1 MFKKVPIKFSNF
13 SSCDG
18 ACFTQVESKMSVDG
32 RIISSFESRNVREL
46 VLSSPPSDEFSLNA
60 QLKAGVPLKEVNS
73 KLLSS
78 SISESFIDSLV
89 TESPNVESENVE
101 S

>member
-18 ACFTQVESKMSVDG
+18 ACFTQVETKMSVDG
-32 RIISSFESRNVREL
+32 RVISSSESRNIREL
-46 VLSSPPSDEFSLNA
+46 VLSSPSSDEFSLNA

-73 KLLSS
+73 KLLSPS
-78 SISESFIDSLV
+78 FSESIINSLQYTSV
-89 TESPNVESENVE
+89 GEVDNVES
-101 S
+101 

>member
-1 MFKKVPIKFSNF
+1 MFKKVPIKLLNF

-18 ACFTQVESKMSVDG
+18 ACFTQVENKMSIDG
-32 RIISSFESRNVREL
+32 RIISSYESRNVREL

-78 SISESFIDSLV
+78 FISESFIQSLV
-89 TESPNVESENVE
+89 NESKIVESENVE

>member
-1 MFKKVPIKFSNF
+1 MFKKVPIKFSNY
-13 SSCDG
+13 SSSDG
-18 ACFTQVESKMSVDG
+18 ACFTQVETKMSVGG

-89 TESPNVESENVE
+89 TESANLESENVE

>member
-1 MFKKVPIKFSNF
+1 MFKKVPINFSNY

-18 ACFTQVESKMSVDG
+18 ACFTEVPSCLSVEG
-32 RIISSFESRNVREL
+32 RIISTTESLNIREL

-60 QLKAGVPLKEVNS
+60 QLKAGIPLKEVNS

-78 SISESFIDSLV
+78 YFSESFI
-89 TESPNVESENVE
+89 NVLFNEPEVIKSENVQ

>member
-1 MFKKVPIKFSNF
+1 MFKKVPIKFSNY

-18 ACFTQVESKMSVDG
+18 ACFTEVPSNLFVEG
-32 RIISSFESRNVREL
+32 RIISTTEYRNIREL
-46 VLSSPPSDEFSLNA
+46 ALSSPPSDEFSLNS
-60 QLKAGVPLKEVNS
+60 QLKAGIPLKEVNS

-78 SISESFIDSLV
+78 YFSESFINYLFNEPQV
-89 TESPNVESENVE
+89 NESENVK